1 MTHDDVISPGDA
13 LKCPFLVN
21 KKEIILIFFKK
32 LFQKKVL
39 IKTINNFRNRK
50 MKVYNLSRTAVRT
63 LASTA
68 PQQIN
73 HLPLQFGLG
82 NWWSYVGKVKD
93 QADIGTCSK
102 YSKFM
107 NHTNRLTLIRQS
119 WKENPK
125 CGTITERVWWVKSSS
140 VG

>member
-1 MTHDDVISPGDA
+1 
-13 LKCPFLVN
+13 
-21 KKEIILIFFKK
+21 
-32 LFQKKVL
+32 
-39 IKTINNFRNRK
+39 

-107 NHTNRLTLIRQS
+107 NHTNRLTLIRES

-125 CGTITERVWWVKSSS
+125 CGTITERVLREKIQSTALNQFVYQFLYTNINL
-140 VG
+140 

>member
-1 MTHDDVISPGDA
+1 
-13 LKCPFLVN
+13 
-21 KKEIILIFFKK
+21 
-32 LFQKKVL
+32 
-39 IKTINNFRNRK
+39 

-102 YSKFM
+102 YM
-107 NHTNRLTLIRQS
+107 NH
-119 WKENPK
+119 
-125 CGTITERVWWVKSSS
+125 
-140 VG
+140 